1 MLLYRRT
8 YVGRLLPVTVGPL
21 AVVLTCLWL
30 VAHQGVLLGAAVGL
44 AVALYLF
51 AGLTVT
57 VTDGALAV
65 QFSPGLIGRR
75 VPLAEILSCAIV
87 RESAWFGQS
96 VTVMRTGTSFYPQG
110 LLEVAL
116 AHGKRL
122 RIDSDEPRVLKR
134 VIEQA
139 REVLSRDQL
148 RVIDPQEDRAA

>member
-8 YVGRLLPVTVGPL
+8 YLSRLLPVTVGPL

-30 VAHQGVLLGAAVGL
+30 VTHQGVLLGTAIGL

-51 AGLTVT
+51 ASPTVT
-57 VTDGALAV
+57 VTDGALAA
-65 QFSPGLIGRR
+65 QFGPRPIGRR
-75 VPLAEILSCAIV
+75 IPLAEIVSCAIV
-87 RESAWFGQS
+87 RESAWFGQG

-134 VIEQA
+134 VI
-139 REVLSRDQL
+139 D
-148 RVIDPQEDRAA
+148 